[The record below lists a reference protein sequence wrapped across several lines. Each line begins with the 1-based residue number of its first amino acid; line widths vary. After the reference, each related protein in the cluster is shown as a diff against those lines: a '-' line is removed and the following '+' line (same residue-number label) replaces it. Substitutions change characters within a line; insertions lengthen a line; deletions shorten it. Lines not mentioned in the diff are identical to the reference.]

1 MAISSE
7 LSTRYTKYMI
17 KNTAPIPKWLRILV
31 PGAIILVWLALGGI
45 GGPYFGKISQVTSND
60 QANFLP
66 ANAESTKVSNELK
79 KFQNQKSIPTI
90 VVFSDNDQKL
100 PTDAINK
107 IQTETQKLSTLP
119 ELAGKVSPPVVSDDG
134 KAALV
139 IINTKNDVEYRTFIP
154 QLKDAITA
162 ANVGVDFKI
171 TGPTGFIYDLSV
183 AFGGID
189 GILLGVALAVVF
201 VILLI
206 VYRSPTLPFLVLFN
220 SMFALSAAIVAVYYL
235 AKADII
241 TINGQ
246 VQGILFILVIGAATD
261 YSLLFISRY
270 REELTRHKRTY
281 EAILTSWKRSL
292 EPIAA
297 AGGTVIAGLLCLLL
311 SDLNS
316 NKALGP
322 VGAVGIVFAVVSSL
336 TLLPSLLLAGGRKL
350 FWPRLPHY
358 NGEDAAL
365 TVPKGSVWPR
375 VAKFVQS
382 RPRPI
387 WIVSALTLLVLSAG
401 ILQLKASGISQSEL
415 ILGPSDA
422 RDGQKIIDK
431 HFPGGSGTPTQ
442 ILVNQKKVDAA
453 VAAIEKDSDV
463 ASVYG
468 LSANSPTGSI
478 PYGKAAEKINQQIQL
493 VAKTLGPQF
502 AISPFLNAS
511 PKVVDDMILLNV
523 TLKSTSDS
531 LEAQDTVARLRT
543 AVHEVDPSAMAG
555 GAAAIQLDVR
565 NAALRDEVVVI
576 PAVLVVITIILTLLL
591 RAIFAPLLLLATTIM
606 SFTATLGVSALLFNH
621 VFNFPGADPSIVL
634 YGFIFLVALGIDYNI
649 FLMTR
654 VREESLRHGTR
665 KGVLIG
671 LVATGGVITSAGI
684 VLAATFAA
692 LAVIPILFLA
702 QLAFIVAFGVLNDT
716 IVVRS
721 LLAPA
726 LVYDIGRKVWW
737 PAKKPRE

>member
-322 VGAVGIVFAVVSSL
+322 VGAVGIVFAVISSL

-365 TVPKGSVWPR
+365 TVPKGSIWPR

-382 RPRPI
+382 RPRPV
-387 WIVSALTLLVLSAG
+387 WIISVLTLLVLSAG

>member
-1 MAISSE
+1 MAISSG

-442 ILVNQKKVDAA
+442 ILVNQNKVDAA

-468 LSANSPTGSI
+468 LSTNSPTGSI

-543 AVHEVDPSAMAG
+543 AVQEVDPSAMAG